1 MKSALAVFAVLSVPS
16 LLNAGVV
23 MVNSHE
29 SFQSGEQPTTTK
41 VFVDSDRVR
50 IETEGEFGR
59 SVMIF
64 RGDKQTMWIV
74 APDRRSYQEL
84 TKEQVDRFGE
94 QMGGRMAE
102 MRQQM
107 QEQLKNMPPERRKM
121 VEQMMK
127 SRMGGMLMAA
137 APTSKTEYSLVAS
150 GQQVNQW
157 TCDKYE
163 GVRDGEKQREIWTV
177 PPEEVGFEASDF
189 QVMKQMSEF
198 IKGLSQFGGGQAEQQ
213 TPFRVGAG
221 GEGQDF
227 SGVPVRQ
234 IDYRAGR
241 PSSRSELK
249 EVRREDFDAELFEV
263 PAGFKKQQMFGGA
276 GNNPFQR

>member
-1 MKSALAVFAVLSVPS
+1 
-16 LLNAGVV
+16 

-163 GVRDGEKQREIWTV
+163 GVRDGEKQRENLDGTAGRGRLRGFRLPGHEADVGIHQRFVAIRGRPGGTANAV
-177 PPEEVGFEASDF
+177 SSGSRRGGSGFLRRARTADRLPRRPPKALAVNLRKCVAKISMRSYSKCRP
-189 QVMKQMSEF
+189 VSR
-198 IKGLSQFGGGQAEQQ
+198 SSRCSAARA
-213 TPFRVGAG
+213 TTR
-221 GEGQDF
+221 F
-227 SGVPVRQ
+227 SVRQ
-234 IDYRAGR
+234 PYVCLYAPRNSGR
-241 PSSRSELK
+241 MCRS
-249 EVRREDFDAELFEV
+249 
-263 PAGFKKQQMFGGA
+263 
-276 GNNPFQR
+276 